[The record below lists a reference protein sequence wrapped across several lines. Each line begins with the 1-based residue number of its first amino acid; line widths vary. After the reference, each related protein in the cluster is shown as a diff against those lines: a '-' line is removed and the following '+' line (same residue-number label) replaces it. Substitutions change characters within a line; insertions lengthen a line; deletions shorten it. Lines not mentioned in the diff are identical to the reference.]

1 MFLFFFYLNFSLI
14 LPFFL
19 STFTHHS
26 LLFFILFFILLPIFT
41 SPSPSSTLH
50 FPLSFSHLSPSCIL
64 FFLIALLPIFP
75 FLFNIILLVSIYLC
89 PSLPSLLTHFFFFS
103 APLKCPLFNSLFSL
117 ILSPLLR
124 LYSLSLL
131 RPAGRGQASEGLAL
145 QFEHMSSSLEKV
157 CARERKREKQR
168 NRQTGRGMEKLFN
181 FINCFI
187 RRHFLSLHIYFFSYQ
202 C

>member
-19 STFTHHS
+19 STFSHHS

-64 FFLIALLPIFP
+64 FFLIALLPISP

-103 APLKCPLFNSLFSL
+103 APLKCPLFNS
-117 ILSPLLR
+117 
-124 LYSLSLL
+124 SLL
-131 RPAGRGQASEGLAL
+131 S
-145 QFEHMSSSLEKV
+145 
-157 CARERKREKQR
+157 
-168 NRQTGRGMEKLFN
+168 
-181 FINCFI
+181 
-187 RRHFLSLHIYFFSYQ
+187 HFLSSSPSLFALSPQACWTRTSIRGSGTPVRTHVFLLGEGV
-202 C
+202 CERKKERKTDK